1 MFDKIS
7 KLPAGLFLVPLLLSA
22 LLYTI
27 WPEMVHIGGLT
38 EALFSGDYMN
48 FILGALCF
56 YSGTGIDLKKL
67 VNILKRQGVL
77 LVVKLIISVALGF
90 VLIKALG
97 TDGLFGLSTMAMVVG
112 IASLNPA
119 VYLSLVNEYGKK
131 EDAAAMGLIGLFS
144 IPVVPMLTYS
154 LASAAGA
161 ELDWMPVLSSL
172 IPIAVGMLLGNL
184 DKKFATLFAPGVSV
198 LLPILGWNIG
208 QGINLLEVAKAGI
221 LGLLLVVI
229 YYIAMLP
236 IYFVDKR
243 ILKQDGIAAVGMLS
257 VAGVSV
263 STPAALAAA
272 FPVLQPYVANA
283 MGQIL
288 MAVVVTSVVTSFI
301 VKKIYTST
309 YKK

>member
-1 MFDKIS
+1 MFDKIT

-22 LLYTI
+22 FLYTI
-27 WPEMVHIGGLT
+27 WPEMVQIGGLT
-38 EALFSGDYMN
+38 EALFSGSQMN

-67 VNILKRQGVL
+67 VNILKRQGFL
-77 LVVKLIISVALGF
+77 LVVKLIISVGLGII
-90 VLIKALG
+90 LIKTLG
-97 TDGLFGLSTMAMVVG
+97 TEGVFGLSTMAMVVG

-144 IPVVPMLTYS
+144 IPVVPMLIYS
-154 LASAAGA
+154 LASASGA
-161 ELDWMPVLSSL
+161 ELNWMPVISSL
-172 IPIAVGMLLGNL
+172 VPIAAGMLLGNL
-184 DKKFATLFAPGVSV
+184 DKKFAALFAPGVSV
-198 LLPILGWNIG
+198 LLPLLGWNIG
-208 QGINLLEVAKAGI
+208 QGINLVEVAQAGI
-221 LGLLLVVI
+221 LGLLLVVFF
-229 YYIAMLP
+229 YLAMTP
-236 IYFVDKR
+236 IYFVDKM

-263 STPAALAAA
+263 STPAALAVA
-272 FPVLQPYVANA
+272 FPVLEPYVANA

-288 MAVVVTSVVTSFI
+288 TAVVITSIVTSFI
-301 VKKIYTST
+301 VKKIYVST